1 MSDLLQRLIDRTR
14 EPLSAVQPILPSI
27 YTPTPMTVNDG
38 GLISQSDL
46 APEPADRPSTSPT
59 GQADERDTS
68 EGSPP
73 LAEEPIETRTDPAA
87 PAPPRGE
94 ADAPSRPPAPKPL
107 SRPLQPPDLKST
119 LQRKEAGVLPAPTAK
134 NPLTHTEIISPRP
147 TDGKTV
153 PNANEKPEGKAS
165 GSIYPSMTRTVV
177 PPGLFSRNPLFANA
191 NKPAAMIRKTSPLP
205 AEAALARPAEIK
217 TASSAFESG
226 RSKSTSPLE
235 TSAPKAA
242 IPPSQGRPGES
253 REAPAA
259 KDSDSTTASSR
270 EKKDADSVTPANR
283 ETFASRQVERDS
295 KKSLQNDGRTPPVEV
310 HVSIGHIE
318 VKSAQ
323 PNAPAPRR
331 TPPRP
336 RVSLDEFLK
345 HPHYGG
351 PR

>member
-14 EPLSAVQPILPSI
+14 EPLSAVRPILPSI
-27 YTPTPMTVNDG
+27 YAPANMTENDG
-38 GLISQSDL
+38 GVISQTNL
-46 APEPADRPSTSPT
+46 APEPAARPFSSPT
-59 GQADERDTS
+59 EQTDEREIS
-68 EGSPP
+68 EGSQP
-73 LAEEPIETRTDPAA
+73 AAGEPIETRTNPAA

-94 ADAPSRPPAPKPL
+94 TDAPPRPLAAKPVP
-107 SRPLQPPDLKST
+107 RLQPPAANSPPPRQETGIVPAEAASPPPETKTGST
-119 LQRKEAGVLPAPTAK
+119 A
-134 NPLTHTEIISPRP
+134 N
-147 TDGKTV
+147 GK
-153 PNANEKPEGKAS
+153 PGGKAS
-165 GSIYPSMTRTVV
+165 GSISPSMTRTVV
-177 PPGLFSRNPLFANA
+177 PPGLVSKNSPLSNA
-191 NKPAAMIRKTSPLP
+191 NKAAAMLRKISPLP
-205 AEAALARPAEIK
+205 ADAVSTTPAEIR
-217 TASSAFESG
+217 TASATFETG

-235 TSAPKAA
+235 TSDPQAA
-242 IPPSQGRPGES
+242 ISPSQGRPSES

-259 KDSDSTTASSR
+259 KDIDSTTASSR
-270 EKKDADSVTPANR
+270 NHKDADSVTPANR
-283 ETFASRQVERDS
+283 ETFASRQAERDS
-295 KKSLQNDGRTPPVEV
+295 KKPFQDDGRTPPVEV